1 MMIHSHHDSRRQFLR
16 QVGRAAL
23 GGMALGFLP
32 RPLSAQSRPTQTS
45 RVALTTGDS
54 RGDNIHRALRLM
66 EPQIRETVAR
76 KKRVLL
82 KPNIVSTGRQLAA
95 THADCLEAVLDF
107 LSAFHK
113 DEFIIADSSASGS
126 SHEGFSNYGYDR
138 LARKHKVRFLDFDDE
153 PSMIVYVSDHRFHPQ
168 AVRMSHLL
176 LDPETYIVSAAILK
190 THDRAVVTLSL
201 KNVVVGAA
209 KKDKTFRWGVPDSGS
224 NDKMIIHGGPTNE
237 AINLN
242 LFQLG
247 RRLHPD
253 LSVLDGF
260 QGMEHNGPVSGTP
273 VDHKVAVVS
282 TDWLAADRVATE
294 LMGFDFNKVG
304 YLSFAAKAG
313 LGEGDLSRIEILGEK
328 VTDHVR
334 HYRPHDRVEEQYKWM
349 TRS

>member
-1 MMIHSHHDSRRQFLR
+1 MRTTTNHSRRDFLHTM
-16 QVGRAAL
+16 GRVAL
-23 GGMALGFLP
+23 GGLAWGCLP
-32 RPLSAQSRPTQTS
+32 RPLAAQSRPAGSS
-45 RVALTTGDS
+45 RVALTAGGT
-54 RGDNIHRALRLM
+54 RGDNIHRALRLV
-66 EPQIRETVAR
+66 EAQIRETLAR
-76 KKRVLL
+76 KKRVLI
-82 KPNIVSTGRQLAA
+82 KPNIVSTNRQLAA
-95 THADCLEAVLDF
+95 THADCLETVLDF

-138 LARKHKVRFLDFDDE
+138 LARKYKIRFLDFDDE
-153 PSMIVYVSDHRFHPQ
+153 PSTIVHVSDQRFHPQ
-168 AVRMSHLL
+168 AVRIADLL
-176 LDPETYIVSAAILK
+176 LDPDTYVVSAAIPK

-209 KKDKTFRWGVPDSGS
+209 KKDKTFRWGAPDSGS
-224 NDKMIIHGGPTNE
+224 NDKIIIHGGPANE
-237 AINLN
+237 AININ
-242 LFQLG
+242 LFQLA

-260 QGMEHNGPVSGTP
+260 EGMEHNGPVSGTL

-313 LGEGDLSRIEILGEK
+313 LGEGDLSRIDVLGERIP
-328 VTDHVR
+328 DHVR
-334 HYRPHDRVEEQYKWM
+334 HYRPHDSVEQQYKWM